1 MRKLYLYLTLSMLL
15 LVAQQGAVFHELQ
28 HISQAVSHSTA
39 SQAQLHAEVSAEETC
54 LLCQAYAQL
63 AQPVSPSLAFVAYV
77 PAVSF
82 ARSNPNRAAAP
93 ADTLNPRSRG
103 PPSSALKS

>member
-1 MRKLYLYLTLSMLL
+1 MRKLYLCLTLSLL
-15 LVAQQGAVFHELQ
+15 LLLAQQGAVFHELQ

-39 SQAQLHAEVSAEETC
+39 GQAQLHAEVAVEQAC
-54 LLCQAYAQL
+54 ALCQAYAQL
-63 AQPVSPSLAFVAYV
+63 AQPVSPSLVSAAYV

-82 ARSNPNRAAAP
+82 ARSNPNQAAP
-93 ADTLNPRSRG
+93 PATTLNPRSRG